1 MPAARYH
8 LVRVLGDHHRGERHR
23 QIALQ
28 VRQHQLVV
36 VAGRQ
41 QVVRRWREADRSD
54 IGRVWLEALNRPV
67 TPDIVQYTRAI
78 LVT

>member
-23 QIALQ
+23 QVTLE

-41 QVVRRWREADRSD
+41 QVVRRWRETNGSNIR
-54 IGRVWLEALNRPV
+54 RVRLEALDRPI
-67 TPDIVQYTRAI
+67 TPDIVQYA
-78 LVT
+78 